1 MVFSPRCIGFAGLFS
16 KPFEDYYLG
25 LVEWIEKRSGL
36 LSRMPEQ
43 GRVIQTWGN
52 KAKVEVLSSGN
63 ACFGCPG
70 ASICQP
76 AGEKGER
83 WLEVV
88 NEPGAKVGDRVLIEM
103 ERGKLFTGI
112 LLFFLFP
119 MGMLLTGAI
128 LGDLLTHHQVYS
140 AVMSGI
146 FLGISLVTLYLLGR
160 KSRKREE
167 FQIRIIRVLNK

>member
-1 MVFSPRCIGFAGLFS
+1 M
-16 KPFEDYYLG
+16 
-25 LVEWIEKRSGL
+25 
-36 LSRMPEQ
+36 
-43 GRVIQTWGN
+43 
-52 KAKVEVLSSGN
+52 
-63 ACFGCPG
+63 
-70 ASICQP
+70 
-76 AGEKGER
+76 
-83 WLEVV
+83 